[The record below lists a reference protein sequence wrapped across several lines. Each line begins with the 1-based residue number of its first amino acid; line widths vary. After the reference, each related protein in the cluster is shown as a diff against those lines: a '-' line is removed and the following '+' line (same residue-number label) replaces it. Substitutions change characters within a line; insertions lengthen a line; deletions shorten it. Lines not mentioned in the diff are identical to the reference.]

1 MVGTKADKLSG
12 NALRKSMD
20 AFTRSLPGLRVVPYS
35 ARTGNGRD
43 QLWQEIRI
51 AIQNFSP
58 ASREL
63 SSDPGIFGTS

>member
-20 AFTRSLPGLRVVPYS
+20 AFTRSLPGLRVVPFS
-35 ARTGNGRD
+35 ARTGTGRD
-43 QLWQEIRI
+43 QLWLEIRA

-58 ASREL
+58 SSREL
-63 SSDPGIFGTS
+63 GSDPETPGMS